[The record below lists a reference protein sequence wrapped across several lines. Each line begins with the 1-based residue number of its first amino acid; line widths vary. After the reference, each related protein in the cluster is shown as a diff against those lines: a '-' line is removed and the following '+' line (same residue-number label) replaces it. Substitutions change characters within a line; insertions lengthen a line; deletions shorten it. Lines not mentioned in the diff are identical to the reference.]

1 MIDVAFQYDCNQK
14 NWVQSENVGYIHKE
28 IEELPCILVSETTST
43 FCDIERSVFCP
54 DHRRMEAV
62 KEWGTDFVESEDG
75 CIMKGLLALDTYV
88 VQDRR
93 SEYMQRNHPI
103 IRSPHGVYIPF
114 RWRVFQRDPKES
126 VHIACDVAEVSRT
139 TFKKIGK
146 FLRWHCFSISA
157 DMVKRKHQFTMLQDK
172 YIAPKPK
179 FWADAV
185 NADIPDAVMEV
196 AMEALR
202 KSTRL
207 ATGIKPTFLCQ
218 MKNTSKLMAYIER
231 PFDANI
237 VFLKKFLQEFIG
249 DSFDRAFPYEMKDNY
264 KKFCLWL
271 KVDPPKSVRKAYAY
285 NPYAIIW
292 FMIFKEWGYT
302 DVNRIQKFLY
312 LTERVANYR
321 LDEMCY
327 SKENCNK
334 EGLHVCIGRRFATW
348 SFGKYARFMRTR
360 GRGKHFLNWLYRFS
374 TDEKM
379 ADWQEDILRMF
390 DCNER
395 SLSEEAKTYLLRDGL
410 THVVHDRF
418 CEEIN
423 ANRWAG
429 DASNRENVHMT
440 YGPEIMAYECGIG
453 AYEFRVMQDT
463 KRLPEVG
470 KMLNNCVASYYDNVV
485 NQVSIIVA
493 VRHEDRWVAC
503 IELREQRKIQQ
514 ALGQRNRWLEGDLR
528 AACQL
533 WAKRKDLVLGSNHL
547 KFRNAAEKDDTER
560 LWASMEVRELPE
572 EAPGHAAKGGKSTRR
587 GFRAGQGNPK
597 KAKQK

>member
-14 NWVQSENVGYIHKE
+14 SWVQSENSGYIHKE

-43 FCDIERSVFCP
+43 FGDIERSVFCP
-54 DHRRMEAV
+54 EHRRMEAV

-103 IRSPHGVYIPF
+103 SRSPHGVYIPF
-114 RWRVFQRDPKES
+114 RWRVFQRDPQAS
-126 VHIACDVAEVSRT
+126 VHIACDVAEVSRA
-139 TFKKIGK
+139 TFKKVGK
-146 FLRWHCFSISA
+146 FLRWHCFSISV

-172 YIAPKPK
+172 YIAPEPK
-179 FWADAV
+179 FWVDAV
-185 NADIPDAVMEV
+185 NADIPDVVMEV

-202 KSTRL
+202 ESTRL

-302 DVNRIQKFLY
+302 DINRIQKFLY

-321 LDEMCY
+321 LDKMCY
-327 SKENCNK
+327 SNDKYKKDGWRVRPGRGFSNCS
-334 EGLHVCIGRRFATW
+334 LD
-348 SFGKYARFMRTR
+348 KYARFMRAR

-374 TDEKM
+374 TDEQM

-390 DCNER
+390 DHNER
-395 SLSEEAKTYLLRDGL
+395 SLSEEAKNHLLRDGL
-410 THVVHDRF
+410 THAVHDRF

-423 ANRWAG
+423 ANRWNG
-429 DASNRENVHMT
+429 GASNRENVHMT

-470 KMLNNCVASYYDNVV
+470 KMLNNCVASYYNNVV

-503 IELREQRKIQQ
+503 IEIQKKRNILQ
-514 ALGQRNRWLEGDLR
+514 ALGQRNRLLEGDLR

-533 WAKRKDLVLGSNHL
+533 WAKRKDLVLRSNHL
-547 KFRNAAEKDDTER
+547 NFRSAAEKDDTER
-560 LWASMEVRELPE
+560 LWASMEIRELPE
-572 EAPGHAAKGGKSTRR
+572 EAPLKKIKTASVILGSNVLERR
-587 GFRAGQGNPK
+587 L
-597 KAKQK
+597 

>member
-1 MIDVAFQYDCNQK
+1 MIDVAFQYDCTQK
-14 NWVQSENVGYIHKE
+14 KWVQCENNEYVRKE

-43 FCDIERSVFCP
+43 FGDIERGVFCP
-54 DHRRMEAV
+54 EHRRMEPV
-62 KEWGTDFVESEDG
+62 KEWRMDSVESVDG
-75 CIMKGLLALDTYV
+75 CTMKGLLALDTYV

-93 SEYMQRNHPI
+93 SDNMQRDFPI
-103 IRSPHGVYIPF
+103 IRPPHGVFIPF
-114 RWRVFQRDPKES
+114 RWRVFQRDTKGA
-126 VHIACDVAEVSRT
+126 VHIACDVAEVSLA
-139 TFKKIGK
+139 TFRKIGK

-157 DMVKRKHQFTMLQDK
+157 DMVRRKHQFTMLQDK
-172 YIAPKPK
+172 YLAPKPK

-185 NADIPDAVMEV
+185 NADIPDAVMEI
-196 AMEALR
+196 AIEALR
-202 KSTRL
+202 ESTRL

-237 VFLKKFLQEFIG
+237 VFLKRFLHSFIG

-292 FMIFKEWGYT
+292 FMLFKEWGYT
-302 DVNRIQKFLY
+302 DINRIQKFLY

-327 SKENCNK
+327 GKDNCNK
-334 EGLHVCIGRRFATW
+334 EGLHVCLGKRFATW
-348 SFGKYARFMRTR
+348 SFGKYARFMRVR

-390 DCNER
+390 DYDER
-395 SLSEEAKTYLLRDGL
+395 NLSEEAKNQLLRDGL
-410 THVVHDRF
+410 THAVHDRF

-423 ANRWAG
+423 ANLWGG
-429 DASNRENVHMT
+429 DSAQRPNVHVT
-440 YGPEIMAYECGIG
+440 YSPEIMAYECGIG
-453 AYEFRVMQDT
+453 PYEFRVMQDT
-463 KRLPEVG
+463 KRLLEVG
-470 KMLNNCVASYYDNVV
+470 KMLNNCVASYYNNVV
-485 NQVSIIVA
+485 NRVSIIVA
-493 VRHEDRWVAC
+493 VRHGDRWVAC
-503 IELREQRKIQQ
+503 IELREQRNILQ
-514 ALGQRNRWLEGDLR
+514 ALGQRNRLLEGDLR

-533 WAKRKDLVLGSNHL
+533 WAKLKDLVLRSNHL
-547 KFRNAAEKDDTER
+547 NFRNIMEKDDTER
-560 LWASMEVRELPE
+560 LWTVMEVRELPE
-572 EAPGHAAKGGKSTRR
+572 QAPR
-587 GFRAGQGNPK
+587 K
-597 KAKQK
+597 KVKLALAI